1 MNVWTVRD
9 DKHNEYKPP
18 QESKSTESL
27 RMDDRNIDEEVDN
40 VVNRKRSVHSQTDE
54 GVMTSDVDHCCGM
67 FDRRKWEEFGNTT
80 TLHGMR
86 FITNPRHNIVRKII
100 WACFVI
106 GFMST
111 LVFVVV
117 DSTHRYFNFNVS
129 SIVTVKYVNDL
140 IFPAVTICNYNLL
153 RKSYARE
160 IFGDTVLDSAS
171 LFRPIPEANRSSLE
185 DWNITDDLIRGAHQ
199 KESMVVECKWRSS
212 VNCTFQNFTQ
222 VLTDFGVCYTFN
234 NPPDKASALRVQE
247 TGYDSGLYLRL
258 NLEQYDY
265 FFGTS
270 KGAGFKVMIHK
281 QGEYPFVKQLGFAV
295 SPGFE
300 TLVTLKST
308 QLVNL
313 EKPYVSQCVEENFI
327 EGFKYTVETCQAL
340 CKMTHIVNRC
350 GCKTSDLP
358 AGPDLDT
365 VRFCTYGELE
375 RCVQPELRKWHFIS
389 DVVDHCNCSLPC
401 HRQVFTPRISE
412 VFWPAEHISKALQE
426 AFNSSESFLRRNI
439 IDLVIFFEELNYEE
453 IRQVPDYTITDLLSD
468 VGGYMGLMVGAS
480 LITFLEFVDFLV
492 VNLIEYCRRNN
503 ILSRRKIA
511 ISD

>member
-1 MNVWTVRD
+1 MFFCLSGS
-9 DKHNEYKPP
+9 PP
-18 QESKSTESL
+18 FYCDISFFH
-27 RMDDRNIDEEVDN
+27 R
-40 VVNRKRSVHSQTDE
+40 
-54 GVMTSDVDHCCGM
+54 
-67 FDRRKWEEFGNTT
+67 
-80 TLHGMR
+80 
-86 FITNPRHNIVRKII
+86 II

-270 KGAGFKVMIHK
+270 KGAGFKVI
-281 QGEYPFVKQLGFAV
+281 FINI
-295 SPGFE
+295 S
-300 TLVTLKST
+300 S
-308 QLVNL
+308 
-313 EKPYVSQCVEENFI
+313 CVAMFM
-327 EGFKYTVETCQAL
+327 F
-340 CKMTHIVNRC
+340 RC
-350 GCKTSDLP
+350 GRS
-358 AGPDLDT
+358 
-365 VRFCTYGELE
+365 FC
-375 RCVQPELRKWHFIS
+375 P
-389 DVVDHCNCSLPC
+389 P
-401 HRQVFTPRISE
+401 
-412 VFWPAEHISKALQE
+412 
-426 AFNSSESFLRRNI
+426 
-439 IDLVIFFEELNYEE
+439 
-453 IRQVPDYTITDLLSD
+453 IR
-468 VGGYMGLMVGAS
+468 
-480 LITFLEFVDFLV
+480 
-492 VNLIEYCRRNN
+492 
-503 ILSRRKIA
+503 
-511 ISD
+511 